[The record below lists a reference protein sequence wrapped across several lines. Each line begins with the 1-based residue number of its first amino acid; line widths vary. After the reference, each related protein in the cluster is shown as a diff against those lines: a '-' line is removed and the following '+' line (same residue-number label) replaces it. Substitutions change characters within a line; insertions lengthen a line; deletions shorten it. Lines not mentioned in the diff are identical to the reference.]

1 MAHLEPHTITVPA
14 DVAEQVQ
21 HRIDQGRYA
30 TDGDVL
36 REAMHALGQQEKLH
50 ALRAMV
56 EASINDPRPGVTADE
71 AEAWLDQRAQA
82 YGVRGDHA

>member
-1 MAHLEPHTITVPA
+1 MAHLELLTITVPA

-21 HRIDQGRYA
+21 SRIAQGRYA

-36 REAMHALGQQEKLH
+36 REAMLALERQEKLR
-50 ALRAMV
+50 ALRVMV
-56 EASINDPRPGVTADE
+56 EASITDPRPGVTADE
-71 AEAWLDQRAQA
+71 AEDWLDQRAQS

>member
-1 MAHLEPHTITVPA
+1 MVHLEPRTITLPA

-21 HRIDQGRYA
+21 NRLVQGGYA

-36 REAMHALGQQEKLH
+36 REAMRALEQQEKLR

-56 EASINDPRPGVTADE
+56 EASINDPGPGVTADE
-71 AEAWLDQRAQA
+71 AEAWLDQRAQS
-82 YGVRGDHA
+82 